1 VVPTIL
7 VLGAIAGLLPRGW
20 LLVAAAAVG
29 AAIWNLSRDAYAD
42 SGNAL
47 GFSLLV
53 VVVFAANGAVGM
65 LFSLTARRAWRR
77 SRSGVSV

>member
-1 VVPTIL
+1 MLI
-7 VLGAIAGLLPRGW
+7 LGAIAGLSPRRGW
-20 LLVAAAAVG
+20 LLVATASVG
-29 AAIWNLSRDAYAD
+29 AAIWNLSRDAYSD

-65 LFSLTARRAWRR
+65 LFMVSAGRGWRR
-77 SRSGVSV
+77 FKAGAPA